1 MYLQNNCND
10 VSHGLF
16 RLFCFYRSLA
26 VKSSE
31 ILYNICRALQTY
43 QFPSDRRENHVHLDW
58 EKREQVC
65 IHFILTLGNNLMIA
79 FCSEAECFPQV
90 LFHPQSNSGQVFAQL
105 LYTFLLF
112 NQK

>member
-16 RLFCFYRSLA
+16 MLFCFYRSLA

-43 QFPSDRRENHVHLDW
+43 QFPSDRGENHVLLDW

-79 FCSEAECFPQV
+79 FCSEAEPFPQV
-90 LFHPQSNSGQVFAQL
+90 LFPPQSNSGQVFAQL